1 MTFQK
6 HSDFFDPIGRP
17 YELVT
22 EELDSYLEFD
32 SIEGALSAI
41 ANGEMVIVVDDEG
54 RENEGDL
61 IMAADA
67 VTPAAINFM
76 ATLGRGLICVAMT
89 TNRLEDLAL
98 PQMVPENTEYLS
110 TGFAIS
116 CDLKEGTTTG
126 ISATDRAKTIRALA
140 DARRVAADFNRPGH
154 VFPLRAH
161 PRGVLGRQGH
171 TEAAVDLARFA
182 GRYPAGVL
190 CEIAQPDG
198 EMARLPEL
206 WRFARQH
213 RLTLVSIADL
223 IVWREARYG
232 LTDQP
237 FGPSAQARQY

>member
-6 HSDFFDPIGRP
+6 QPDFFDPIGRL
-17 YELVT
+17 YELFT
-22 EELDSYLEFD
+22 AEQDSCLECD
-32 SIEGALSAI
+32 SIEDALAAI
-41 ANGEMVIVVDDEG
+41 ANGEMVIVVDDED

-89 TNRLEDLAL
+89 TKRLEDLVL

-116 CDLKEGTTTG
+116 CDLKHGTTTG
-126 ISATDRAKTIRALA
+126 ISTTDRAKTIRALA
-140 DARRVAADFNRPGH
+140 DESRVAADFNRPGH

-171 TEAAVDLARFA
+171 TEAAVDLARLA
-182 GRYPAGVL
+182 GHYPAGVL

-198 EMARLPEL
+198 EMARMPEL

-213 RLTLVSIADL
+213 GLKLVSIADL
-223 IVWREARYG
+223 VAWREAR
-232 LTDQP
+232 D
-237 FGPSAQARQY
+237 